1 MSGVSRPQ
9 CSIPVGWEQ
18 RSIGELGQVKGGK
31 RLPAGYSLT
40 SIPTPFPYVRVAD
53 MHMGGVDLADLR
65 YVPVAIAPAIRS
77 YRIECNDIFVS
88 VAGTLGIVGRVPEEL
103 DGANLTE
110 NADRITSLS
119 CDADYLMYYL
129 MSESIQ
135 SEVEVIRTVGAQ
147 PKLALG
153 RLKKFCVLLPVH
165 RSEQRRIAEVL
176 RGVDDF
182 TTSLERL
189 IAKKEAIKQGIMQ
202 ALLAGRTRLPG
213 FTGRWSTQKLT
224 QLGTFLKGHG
234 IKRDDVRVSGVACIR
249 YGELY
254 TTYLGYTSTTVSFV
268 TPRIAASALP
278 ICQGDLLFAGSGETR
293 EEIGTC
299 VAYMGTQQAVAG
311 GDVIVLRAPGVN
323 PVYLSLLANTP
334 SIAAQKARLG
344 QGDAVVHINSRAL
357 GSIEVDLPPRDEQ
370 NAIANVLVEADKEVR
385 ALEARLTKAKAIKQG
400 MMQELLTGRT
410 RLPVPEEVPA

>member
-1 MSGVSRPQ
+1 MIESPPERGPWQ
-9 CSIPVGWEQ
+9 
-18 RSIGELGQVKGGK
+18 
-31 RLPAGYSLT
+31 T
-40 SIPTPFPYVRVAD
+40 S
-53 MHMGGVDLADLR
+53 
-65 YVPVAIAPAIRS
+65 
-77 YRIECNDIFVS
+77 
-88 VAGTLGIVGRVPEEL
+88 
-103 DGANLTE
+103 
-110 NADRITSLS
+110 
-119 CDADYLMYYL
+119 
-129 MSESIQ
+129 
-135 SEVEVIRTVGAQ
+135 TVGAHFDIQ
-147 PKLALG
+147 LGKMLDAARNVGDSKLYLG
-153 RLKKFCVLLPVH
+153 NRAVQWGRIDIAAAGVVPLTREDQTRYRLKTNDLLVCEGGEVGRAAIWRDELDECYYQKALHRLRAKAGFDPRVMMALLEYWAETGAFDNFVTQTSIAHLPREKFLTMPLPIIPPY
-165 RSEQRRIAEVL
+165 EQDSIAKVI
-176 RGVDDF
+176 DDANSLVG
-182 TTSLERL
+182 TLERV
-189 IAKKEAIKQGIMQ
+189 IVKKEAIKQGIMQ

-224 QLGTFLKGHG
+224 QLGAFLKGHG

-268 TPRIAASALP
+268 TPCIAASALP
-278 ICQGDLLFAGSGETR
+278 IRQGDLLFAGSGETR

-370 NAIANVLVEADKEVR
+370 NAIANVLVEANKEVR
-385 ALEARLTKAKAIKQG
+385 ELEARLTKAKAIKQG

-410 RLPVPEEVPA
+410 RLPVLEAVSA